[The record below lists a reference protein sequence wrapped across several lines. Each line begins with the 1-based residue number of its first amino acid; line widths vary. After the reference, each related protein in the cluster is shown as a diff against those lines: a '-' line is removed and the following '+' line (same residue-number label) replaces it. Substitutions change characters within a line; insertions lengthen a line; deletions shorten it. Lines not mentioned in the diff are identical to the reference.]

1 MSDVASDIS
10 ENRGQRG
17 DSAEPEDARRGR
29 IAPTPGD
36 AEEAR
41 ADREMADAE
50 RAVAQGAAS
59 EEQAALVD
67 KVSEARSHEERRK
80 LWMSASGS

>member
-1 MSDVASDIS
+1 MGSDSNGPS
-10 ENRGQRG
+10 RGRG
-17 DSAEPEDARRGR
+17 EPTDALRGR

-36 AEEAR
+36 ADEAR

-67 KVSEARSHEERRK
+67 TVSEARSHEERRK
-80 LWMSASGS
+80 LWMGASGS

>member
-1 MSDVASDIS
+1 VGSTQSGTPEAPGRAI
-10 ENRGQRG
+10 
-17 DSAEPEDARRGR
+17 EPEDAHRGY
-29 IAPTPGD
+29 IAPAPAD

-59 EEQAALVD
+59 PDQIRRIGRIAQ
-67 KVSEARSHEERRK
+67 SRTHEERRR
-80 LWMSASGS
+80 LWLEG

>member
-1 MSDVASDIS
+1 MAS
-10 ENRGQRG
+10 ETNGTVEQPGRG
-17 DSAEPEDARRGR
+17 AEPADARRGR
-29 IAPTPGD
+29 IAPTPAD
-36 AEEAR
+36 ADEAR

-67 KVSEARSHEERRK
+67 KVSEARTHEERRR
-80 LWMSASGS
+80 LWLEA

>member
-1 MSDVASDIS
+1 MGSDSNGPS
-10 ENRGQRG
+10 RGRG
-17 DSAEPEDARRGR
+17 EPADARRGR

-36 AEEAR
+36 ADEAR
-41 ADREMADAE
+41 ADREMAEAE

-67 KVSEARSHEERRK
+67 RISGARSHEERRR
-80 LWMSASGS
+80 LWLGA